1 MNVLA
6 APEIPQWTPRD
17 DVCVIDLGEI
27 FAAAL
32 MVLTVAVFATMIWA
46 GSHRH

>member
-6 APEIPQWTPRD
+6 APEIPQWRLRH
-17 DVCVIDLGEI
+17 DVFVIDLGDI

-32 MVLTVAVFATMIWA
+32 MLLTVAVFATMIWA
-46 GSHRH
+46 GNHRH